1 MEGMLFWTDNKSEPK
16 KIDIEVFKTGCNGDF
31 TTHTKYTGEKI
42 LPADLSAASA
52 FTEKHITVAKQA
64 PITAPTLT
72 MATSKRGGN
81 GTGTTPCIITN
92 STASLFADSDG
103 NGLAAGTSK
112 SLHLSPQSV
121 YQVGDILVIT
131 ATYEEQVSQT
141 NYEIK
146 ARVTQVNS
154 SGGMVLSLIHI

>member
-1 MEGMLFWTDNKSEPK
+1 
-16 KIDIEVFKTGCNGDF
+16 
-31 TTHTKYTGEKI
+31 
-42 LPADLSAASA
+42 
-52 FTEKHITVAKQA
+52 
-64 PITAPTLT
+64 

-81 GTGTTPCIITN
+81 GTGITPCIITN
-92 STASLFADSDG
+92 STAGLFADSDG

-131 ATYEEQVSQT
+131 ATYEEQVSET

-154 SGGMVLSLIHI
+154 SGGMVLVTLQSVPTEVAYVPLTWELSLIHI